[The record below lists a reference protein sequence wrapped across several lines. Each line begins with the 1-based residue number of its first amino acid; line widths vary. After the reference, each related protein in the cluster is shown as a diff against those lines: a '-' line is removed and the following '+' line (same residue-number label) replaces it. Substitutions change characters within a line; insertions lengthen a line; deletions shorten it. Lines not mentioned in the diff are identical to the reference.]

1 MCVYLYV
8 SLSVCL
14 YICLHVCISVCMSV
28 CMYLYL
34 CVCLSVCMYVYVCVS
49 VCMYVCLYV
58 CLYVSMYVCMYVS
71 MYVCLYVC
79 VCLCVMYVC
88 MVVIYP
94 HPQQDPST
102 SQAPQDLARRWP
114 AGDNKIFLPDQLD
127 PKRTKI
133 CINGKARPAPAE
145 GIRCFPEPG
154 GISRLEGALFRA
166 YRLRM
171 WGPPSWPIRTRDVS
185 FKDRKP

>member
-1 MCVYLYV
+1 MY
-8 SLSVCL
+8 VCL
-14 YICLHVCISVCMSV
+14 YVCMCMSV
-28 CMYLYL
+28 RH
-34 CVCLSVCMYVYVCVS
+34 VCMY

-58 CLYVSMYVCMYVS
+58 MYVCMSVCWS
-71 MYVCLYVC
+71 VCMYVC
-79 VCLCVMYVC
+79 MYVC